1 MPDNGVRTID
11 LTNLAS
17 AEDLLAHD
25 DGTLGMLPLASLST
39 RLAASGALAEA
50 IAGRASSEQADALA
64 AEIDVMRTEYQ
75 EIGADLATLDAEDLP
90 TRVQTLEE
98 AQVGGFVAAAT
109 WTGLLAITPS
119 VDGTA
124 GEVSDSDTGTHSDAS
139 GTGYDGDS
147 VPNAGRYSWNDS
159 WGRWVWI
166 SDTGLSG
173 KLNSAANLSDVADA
187 ATARGNLEAAA
198 QAEFEAE
205 AQARA
210 AVSRD
215 VARVRAGGLGR
226 DGVEGWAW
234 PVMDRAGKVAGG
246 FRRDGSFHAQGL
258 GVSVPALAAR
268 DVPRIPLVRDAEG
281 HMALGLEPDGKLILP
296 ALSEQTI
303 TLLQSLVGGAGSA
316 VPGGLFRNVPGWNH
330 RIYDATHH
338 LVTMPT
344 AFGPVDVLY
353 PVAGSGLAFA
363 VTRQPVE
370 LLSVSGQSNIFLG
383 GNKEAGIN
391 GFVLRGVRDPHRA
404 FRSAHGTSWGDG
416 TGSAAAYSPG
426 DLSAIVPSGQD
437 EDSGTAGQFT
447 PDVIQF
453 SAIATDARE
462 AREQRVYLQL
472 TSAESGTSLTQYM
485 AGTPKGDNIASY
497 IPAAETL
504 MQGTYGRDLI
514 MYAHFLIGHEGLD
527 FTGYDDYG
535 ALLSAF
541 ADEVCG
547 YGAALE
553 ANVAADVRP
562 KVITYQ
568 PNSYITDA
576 ATPNGTTIRQT
587 ALDTLDTA
595 LTDPDVV
602 CIGPVYHERTVD
614 NGIHMTGKLMTGE
627 LFAHVY
633 DRVRSGAGFTPL
645 HITSASREGAVITL
659 ELDGPAGFLMLDDDW
674 MPALEHGGIHYGD
687 DSDSA
692 AIVSVA
698 LVTASAT
705 SRSIVVTLDA
715 VPGGAN
721 PTISVAGHTNTTDET
736 RPGGMA
742 SIYIPGPR
750 SFWHAAGYTEF
761 TTPEIR
767 FYICRQRVAVS

>member
-1 MPDNGVRTID
+1 MPDNGERTTDTDILPAVD
-11 LTNLAS
+11 T
-17 AEDLLAHD
+17 LLGHNA
-25 DGTLGMLPLASLST
+25 GTLGQVPRDTLAIQ
-39 RLAASGALAEA
+39 LAATGALADRITAVETA
-50 IAGRASSEQADALA
+50 TSYASLLRPSWAALAELAPSGIGQRAEVADSDTGSHTDPQSSETVDNAGQYTAFGTGVGDWTWVQPTGLAGKADADAVVTLA
-64 AEIDVMRTEYQ
+64 GDQSIPGAKTFEQAPVVPDGSFPLAKVD
-75 EIGADLATLDAEDLP
+75 GAASAADLAT
-90 TRVQTLEE
+90 
-98 AQVGGFVAAAT
+98 
-109 WTGLLAITPS
+109 
-119 VDGTA
+119 
-124 GEVSDSDTGTHSDAS
+124 EV
-139 GTGYDGDS
+139 
-147 VPNAGRYSWNDS
+147 
-159 WGRWVWI
+159 
-166 SDTGLSG
+166 
-173 KLNSAANLSDVADA
+173 
-187 ATARGNLEAAA
+187 
-198 QAEFEAE
+198 
-205 AQARA
+205 QARA

-246 FRRDGSFHAQGL
+246 FKRDGSFHAQGL

-268 DVPRIPLVRDAEG
+268 DVPRIPLVWDAEG

-316 VPGGLFRNVPGWNH
+316 VPGGLFQNVPGWNH

-472 TSAESGTSLTQYM
+472 TSAESGTPLTQYM
-485 AGTPKGDNIASY
+485 AGTTKGDNIASA
-497 IPAAETL
+497 IPAAEAL
-504 MQGTYGRDLI
+504 MQGSYGRDLI
-514 MYAHFLIGHEGLD
+514 MYAHFLVGHEGVD
-527 FTGYDDYG
+527 FTGYDSYG

-562 KVITYQ
+562 RVITYQ

-587 ALDTLDTA
+587 ALDTLATA

-674 MPALEHGGIHYGD
+674 MPDLEHGGIHYGD

-715 VPGGAN
+715 VPSGAN
-721 PTISVAGHTNTTDET
+721 PAIYVAGHNNTTDET

-750 SFWHAAGYTEF
+750 SFWHTAGYTEF
-761 TTPEIR
+761 TTRELR
-767 FYICRQRVAVS
+767 FYICRQRVAVI

>member
-1 MPDNGVRTID
+1 MALAPIRTILQGNPISPSHQPPPD
-11 LTNLAS
+11 EFAS
-17 AEDLLAHD
+17 YLEDKEARLLAIE
-25 DGTLGMLPLASLST
+25 
-39 RLAASGALAEA
+39 AEA
-50 IAGRASSEQADALA
+50 
-64 AEIDVMRTEYQ
+64 
-75 EIGADLATLDAEDLP
+75 LP
-90 TRVQTLEE
+90 DRVETLEE
-98 AQVGGFVAAAT
+98 GQIGGYVAAAT

-119 VDGTA
+119 VNGTA
-124 GEVSDSDTGTHSDAS
+124 GEVQDSDTGTHSAAS
-139 GTGYDGDS
+139 GTGYDGAT
-147 VPNAGRYSWNDS
+147 VNNAGRYSWNGS
-159 WGRWVWI
+159 WGRWVRI
-166 SDTGLSG
+166 GDTGLSG
-173 KLNSAANLSDVADA
+173 KLTSAANLSDVADA
-187 ATARGNLEAAA
+187 ATALGNLGAAA

-205 AQARA
+205 QQARA
-210 AVSRD
+210 AVTRD
-215 VARVRAGGLGR
+215 MAEVRAGGLGR

-246 FRRDGSFHAQGL
+246 FKRDGSFHAQAFGA
-258 GVSVPALAAR
+258 SVPVLADR
-268 DVPRIPLVRDAEG
+268 DAPRIPLVWDAEG
-281 HMALGLEPDGKLILP
+281 RMALGLEPDGKLILP

-303 TLLQSLVGGAGSA
+303 TLLQALVGGAGGA
-316 VPGGLFRNVPGWNH
+316 VAGGLFADVPGWNH
-330 RIYDATHH
+330 RIYDATHR
-338 LVTMPT
+338 LITMPT
-344 AFGPVDVLY
+344 LFGPVDVLY
-353 PVAGSGLAFA
+353 PVAGSGLQIA

-370 LLSVSGQSNIFLG
+370 LLSVSGQSNTFLG
-383 GNKEAGIN
+383 GDPDSGIN
-391 GFVLRGVRDPHRA
+391 GFALRGIYDPHRA

-416 TGSAAAYSPG
+416 SGSAAAYSPG

-437 EDSGTAGQFT
+437 SESSNAGQFT

-453 SAIATDARE
+453 STIATDARE

-472 TSAESGTSLTQYM
+472 TSAESGTPLTQYM
-485 AGTPKGDNIASY
+485 AGTTKGDNIASY

-504 MQGTYGRDLI
+504 MQGTYDRDLI

-527 FTGYDDYG
+527 FTGYDSYG

-562 KVITYQ
+562 RVITYQ

-595 LTDPDVV
+595 LSDPDVV

-614 NGIHMTGKLMTGE
+614 DGIHMTGKLMTGE

-674 MPALEHGGIHYGD
+674 MPDLEHGGIHYGD

-715 VPGGAN
+715 VPSGAN
-721 PTISVAGHTNTTDET
+721 PAIYVAGHNNTTDET